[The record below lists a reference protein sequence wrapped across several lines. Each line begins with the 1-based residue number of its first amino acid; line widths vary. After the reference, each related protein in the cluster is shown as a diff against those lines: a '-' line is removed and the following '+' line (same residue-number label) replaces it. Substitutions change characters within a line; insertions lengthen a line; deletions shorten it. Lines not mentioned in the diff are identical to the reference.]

1 MTNHTIITIGR
12 QFGSG
17 GHEIGNCL
25 AERLNIPLYDKN
37 LVNMAAEKLKIS
49 EAEAASVDETALSKF
64 LASYVVAPT
73 DYMVYVKTEDF
84 ARPLSDQMYKV
95 QADIIRKLADQGPCV
110 IVGRCADYI
119 LRDHDKL
126 INAFIC
132 ASKED
137 RVKRI
142 VQLYDMTE
150 KAAAGKIK
158 RIDRERRYYYETHTG
173 MDWGSIDSHQLLLN
187 VSMLGKD
194 KVVDILAGMYEMNA
208 R

>member
-37 LVNMAAEKLKIS
+37 LVKMAAEKLKIS
-49 EAEAASVDETALSKF
+49 EAEAESVDETALNRF
-64 LASYVVAPT
+64 LASYVVAPA
-73 DYMVYVKTEDF
+73 DYMVYVNTEDF

-95 QADIIRKLADQGPCV
+95 QTEIIRKLAGQGPCV
-110 IVGRCADYI
+110 FVGRCADYI
-119 LRDHDKL
+119 LRDQNEC
-126 INAFIC
+126 INVFIC

-137 RVKRI
+137 RIKRI
-142 VQLYDMTE
+142 VKLYEMTE
-150 KAAAGKIK
+150 KEAAGRLK
-158 RIDRERRYYYETHTG
+158 RVDRERRYYYETHTG
-173 MDWGSIDSHQLLLN
+173 LDWGSIESHPLLMN
-187 VSMLGKD
+187 ASMLGKD
-194 KVVDILAGMYEMNA
+194 KIVDILAAMYEMNA

>member
-25 AERLNIPLYDKN
+25 AERLNLPLYDKN
-37 LVNMAAEKLKIS
+37 LVKMAAEKMKIS
-49 EAEAASVDETALSKF
+49 EEEAQSVDETALNKF

-73 DYMVYVKTEDF
+73 DYMVYVNTEDF
-84 ARPLSDQMYKV
+84 ARPLSDRMYRV
-95 QADIIRKLADQGPCV
+95 QTEIIKKLAEQGPCV

-119 LRDHDKL
+119 LRDNENC

-132 ASKED
+132 ATKED

-142 VQLYDMTE
+142 VRLYDMTE
-150 KAAAGKIK
+150 KEAAGKIK
-158 RIDRERRYYYETHTG
+158 RVDRERRYYYETHTG
-173 MDWGSIDSHQLLLN
+173 MDWGSIDSHQILFN
-187 VSMLGKD
+187 ASMLGRD
-194 KVVDILAGMYEMNA
+194 KIVDILAAMYEMNA